1 MFIGSETAEN
11 WKKWTT
17 CKRVITKNFP
27 PNQSWMSSVLGN
39 GSYCNEVKDF
49 AFMCEDVEDAP
60 GGGEAPGW
68 HLLLLHLQMSVE
80 GGDQK
85 KVRIKAED
93 VKCRCPSTWVP
104 PEPWAAN
111 QKPANSHLIKF
122 DQWDVEQSIIESKH
136 GTMGIESKAPPGDAG
151 GREAG
156 RSQTLQVRLTNPLA
170 GAKKMPSFDS
180 QCIWEMSY
188 LLLRMRTQLLWGLCP
203 AVLESAISP
212 TPFILRDPSS
222 NAMRHDTS
230 FFHVAIKSM
239 RLNGR
244 AKFKKGQLGHCGYL
258 LFSEAHRYLVRIFY
272 NFTTFFGM
280 RNQKHNVQQV

>member
-1 MFIGSETAEN
+1 MFIGSETAEI

-17 CKRVITKNFP
+17 CKRVNTKNLS

-39 GSYCNEVKDF
+39 GSYCNQVKDF

-104 PEPWAAN
+104 PELWAAN

-170 GAKKMPSFDS
+170 KLLV
-180 QCIWEMSY
+180 QEQRRCHY
-188 LLLRMRTQLLWGLCP
+188 LIPNSCLRNVLPLIEDEDP
-203 AVLESAISP
+203 AVVGTL
-212 TPFILRDPSS
+212 PSCS
-222 NAMRHDTS
+222 WECQIPNPLTFKRSIPALQWGTVHHFSYCDQKYEIERHS
-230 FFHVAIKSM
+230 KI
-239 RLNGR
+239 
-244 AKFKKGQLGHCGYL
+244 
-258 LFSEAHRYLVRIFY
+258 
-272 NFTTFFGM
+272 
-280 RNQKHNVQQV
+280 

>member
-1 MFIGSETAEN
+1 MY
-11 WKKWTT
+11 
-17 CKRVITKNFP
+17 
-27 PNQSWMSSVLGN
+27 SVLGN
-39 GSYCNEVKDF
+39 ESYCNQVKDF

-170 GAKKMPSFDS
+170 KLLVQEQRRCHHLIPN
-180 QCIWEMSY
+180 SY
-188 LLLRMRTQLLWGLCP
+188 LRNVLPLIEDEDP
-203 AVLESAISP
+203 AVVGTLPSCSWECHIP
-212 TPFILRDPSS
+212 TPPAF
-222 NAMRHDTS
+222 
-230 FFHVAIKSM
+230 
-239 RLNGR
+239 
-244 AKFKKGQLGHCGYL
+244 
-258 LFSEAHRYLVRIFY
+258 
-272 NFTTFFGM
+272 
-280 RNQKHNVQQV
+280 